1 MDAGYRRKCNSLTQG
16 KDILRQL
23 YNRRKKEE
31 GGIPVKSY
39 VPEKNSEKIACNY
52 LTGEGMAAHPD
63 LKGRILEFY
72 DCVNGRG
79 GMYDDSGHGTHVGGI
94 LAGDGRLSKGEYA
107 GIAPEADLVIVK
119 VLDSKGEGSV
129 EQILEGIQWICRNH
143 GRYGIRIANVSVG
156 AKQGLD
162 EKKEQD
168 LIEAVEMLWDL
179 GITVVVSAGNQGPKT
194 GSIAVPGNS
203 RKVITVGALDE
214 PGMKNACSGVG
225 PTDHCIVKPE
235 LVAPGYHV
243 ASCNSR
249 YFKTKIPYVRKS
261 GTSMAT
267 PAVSGAAALFLSKY
281 PEARNVEVKLQFR
294 KACERREGD
303 EDKGWGC
310 LRIDRLLG

>member
-1 MDAGYRRKCNSLTQG
+1 MNKVKQQIHYRCDDTIR
-16 KDILRQL
+16 
-23 YNRRKKEE
+23 
-31 GGIPVKSY
+31 GGIRGQNVA
-39 VPEKNSEKIACNY
+39 VAV
-52 LTGEGMAAHPD
+52 LDTGMAVHPD
-63 LKGRILEFY
+63 LKGRILAFY
-72 DCVNGRG
+72 DCVNRRC

-94 LAGDGRLSKGEYA
+94 LAGDGRLSRGEYG
-107 GIAPEADLVIVK
+107 GIAPEAELVIVK

-129 EQILEGIQWICRNH
+129 EQILEGIEWIQDNH
-143 GRYGIRIANVSVG
+143 RCYNIRVVNVSVG
-156 AKQGLD
+156 AREGLD
-162 EKKEQD
+162 EKKEKD
-168 LIEAVEMLWDL
+168 LIEAVEILWDL
-179 GITVVVSAGNQGPKT
+179 GITVVVSAGNQGPET

-225 PTDHCIVKPE
+225 PTDRCIVKPE

-281 PEARNVEVKLQFR
+281 PEARNVDVKLKFR
-294 KACERREGD
+294 KACECGEEE

-310 LRIDRLLG
+310 LRIDWLLA

>member
-1 MDAGYRRKCNSLTQG
+1 MNKVKQQVHYRCYDTM
-16 KDILRQL
+16 
-23 YNRRKKEE
+23 E
-31 GGIPVKSY
+31 GGIRGQNVT
-39 VPEKNSEKIACNY
+39 VAI
-52 LTGEGMAAHPD
+52 LDTGMSAHPD
-63 LKGRILEFY
+63 LKGRILAFY
-72 DCVNGRG
+72 DCVNRRQ

-94 LAGDGRLSKGEYA
+94 LAGDGRLSKGEY
-107 GIAPEADLVIVK
+107 GGMAPKAELVIVK

-129 EQILEGIQWICRNH
+129 EQILEGIQWIQDNH
-143 GRYGIRIANVSVG
+143 RCYNIRVVNVSVG
-156 AKQGLD
+156 AREGLD
-162 EKKEQD
+162 EKKEKD
-168 LIEAVEMLWDL
+168 LIEAVEILWDL

-214 PGMKNACSGVG
+214 PGMKNPCSGVG
-225 PTDHCIVKPE
+225 PTERCIVKPE

-267 PAVSGAAALFLSKY
+267 PVVSGAAALFLSKY
-281 PEARNVEVKLQFR
+281 PEAQNVDVKLRFR
-294 KACERREGD
+294 KACECAEEE

-310 LRIDRLLG
+310 LRLDLLLK